1 MEPVRETERG
11 KCKQGYII
19 QTTEELRLYR
29 IRRWDGQG
37 TFVEELVASQP
48 LFTQVLAMKR
58 VKHSKDGWAQD
69 FLFLITKD
77 MRMQLLHFNRDQQ
90 KLEIVSSFKVDTE
103 IMGGGISGVGG
114 SATNRQPKEVLYI
127 SYDKNLQTVVVLLD

>member
-69 FLFLITKD
+69 FLFLIAKD

-114 SATNRQPKEVLYI
+114 SSTNRQPKEVLYI
-127 SYDKNLQTVVVLLD
+127 SYDKNLQTVVFLFD

>member
-11 KCKQGYII
+11 ACKQGYII

-114 SATNRQPKEVLYI
+114 SSSNRQPKEVLYI
-127 SYDKNLQTVVVLLD
+127 SYDKNLQTVVVLFD

>member
-11 KCKQGYII
+11 TCKQGYII

-37 TFVEELVASQP
+37 TLEEELVASQP

-69 FLFLITKD
+69 FLFMITKD

-114 SATNRQPKEVLYI
+114 SSTNRQPKEVLYI
-127 SYDKNLQTVVVLLD
+127 SYDKNLQTVVFLFD

>member
-114 SATNRQPKEVLYI
+114 SSSNRHPKEVLYI
-127 SYDKNLQTVVVLLD
+127 SYDKNLQTVVVLFD

>member
-114 SATNRQPKEVLYI
+114 SSSNRQPKEVLYI
-127 SYDKNLQTVVVLLD
+127 SYDKNLQTVVVLFD